1 MQYYVDI
8 LASGAV
14 VGPGPLTE
22 IIEWTV
28 TKRIDRAGAFSFT
41 LPASA
46 DAAELVQIKRSCN
59 IYAHM
64 GSGYTYVGG
73 GIIDSVEHT
82 IAADG
87 TVLLKVAG
95 DDNLREL
102 TYRTV
107 GALGISATEISYL
120 WPQRSTMGSA
130 TAVRCCIRAYAGVL
144 IAGGNDGHVYTSS
157 DDGATWTDRGQLG
170 SDTDTVHV
178 WQYTYYAWP
187 TTSTYTYIA
196 TTAGNTY
203 YSSNNGA
210 TWAANNTWAADV
222 APMRSGVGSGGD
234 PYYFIIAIDANVYRS
249 ANYFIDLGFWTDIGA
264 LGSETSATA
273 SAAVSSTVQLF
284 GTSPNGRIFR
294 TTDGGVNWT
303 DIGRLGTETSVPA
316 LGVNGTTVL
325 AGTAPSGKIYRSTNS
340 GSSWTNVATL
350 ASSST
355 VTALLYVGSSTW
367 YAGTGANGKIYRS
380 TDDGVNWTE
389 VGDLTEAQISALLSA
404 DTILATG
411 TSSNKA
417 YAMETTY
424 TEIPAD
430 HADAV
435 AALEDLAPA
444 GWTFTADATPG
455 NDEILIQFAGE
466 SLLNAALLLAQ
477 RSATHCYLSAS
488 KTLTYID
495 TWTSSGVHLVALDN
509 GAVPDATVGVIIGL
523 TKTEQAYDVVTR
535 IYPYGRDANGARLG
549 IATRTVIDPT
559 GTTVD
564 TGNNYVQHTA
574 GYASYGLIERWIDY
588 DDIRAVGTDNA
599 AAANALVLAA
609 ANDLTRLAA
618 VRTNYNITLG
628 GLSVLLSPMTTVP
641 VWWQGDGLS
650 IDETLDILEATWRG
664 DANGMTT
671 VGIVASPSP
680 YWIEDDAEIVSA
692 SMARV
697 ARLAAR

>member
-107 GALGISATEISYL
+107 KDLLLSADNTSYE
-120 WPQRSTMGSA
+120 WSERST
-130 TAVRCCIRAYAGVL
+130 
-144 IAGGNDGHVYTSS
+144 IAGPTALRGLTQYGTTLAAAGNNGHVYESTDNGLTWS
-157 DDGATWTDRGQLG
+157 DMGQLG
-170 SDTDTVHV
+170 SETDISFIYHAYSGIFHAVGTSGK
-178 WQYTYYAWP
+178 WYDSFGGWAQLAAWAP
-187 TTSTYTYIA
+187 DSVYRTA
-196 TTAGNTY
+196 TDGY
-203 YSSNNGA
+203 
-210 TWAANNTWAADV
+210 V
-222 APMRSGVGSGGD
+222 
-234 PYYFIIAIDANVYRS
+234 IAIDANVYKRS
-249 ANYFIDLGFWTDIGA
+249 YLDSDLANWTDYGALGAETSAPSSAKSDGNIIFGTTPNAKIFRSTDGGATWSDIGQ
-264 LGSETSATA
+264 LGSETTVSALATNDT
-273 SAAVSSTVQLF
+273 TVIA
-284 GTSPNGRIFR
+284 GTSPN
-294 TTDGGVNWT
+294 
-303 DIGRLGTETSVPA
+303 A
-316 LGVNGTTVL
+316 
-325 AGTAPSGKIYRSTNS
+325 KIYRSTDS
-340 GSSWTNVATL
+340 GASWSLVTTL
-350 ASSST
+350 ASATIVSRLSYIDNDT
-355 VTALLYVGSSTW
+355 FV
-367 YAGTGANGKIYRS
+367 AGTGNNGKIYRS
-380 TDDGVNWTE
+380 TDDGLTWAE
-389 VGDLTEAQISALLSA
+389 IGDLTESVIASIVSLDKLAAVGSSSNNVWHR
-404 DTILATG
+404 DTISSIKAT
-411 TSSNKA
+411 
-417 YAMETTY
+417 
-424 TEIPAD
+424 
-430 HADAV
+430 HAQAV
-435 AALEDLAPA
+435 DLLEALAPA
-444 GWTFTADATPG
+444 GWTFTPDATPG
-455 NDEILIQFAGE
+455 NDEILVQLAGE

-488 KTLTYID
+488 KTLTYTD

-509 GAVPDATVGVIIGL
+509 GAIPDATVGVIVGL
-523 TKTEQAYDVVTR
+523 TKSEQSYDVVTR
-535 IYPYGRDANGARLG
+535 IYPYGRQGNSLLG
-549 IATRTVIDPT
+549 IAEYTVSDPT
-559 GTTVD
+559 GTTVS
-564 TGNNYVQHTA
+564 TANNYVQHTA
-574 GYASYGLIERWIDY
+574 GYASYGLIERWVIY
-588 DDIRAVGTDNA
+588 DDVNIAEGASTFTVID
-599 AAANALVLAA
+599 AANALVLAA